1 MPKAQEDLEEYIH
14 QYKSQTLTDINAET
28 GKHFDLAN
36 QVDLKLGIQ
45 LLTLA
50 SAIFAVIGSF
60 VVSQNHIENDG
71 VRVLITLA
79 ITLLVISVGAGLR
92 NLEVISIFWV
102 EVGKYKHDEGH
113 IIVNDKSKSYEDLVD
128 LRSRLEEYRGNIPK
142 RNDVTA
148 RAIQKV
154 SFGSGVILLFTILLI
169 KIFS

>member
-1 MPKAQEDLEEYIH
+1 MKTQEDLEEYIH
-14 QYKSQTLTDINAET
+14 QYKSQTLTDINVET

-60 VVSQNHIENDG
+60 VVTQQDQIDNDG
-71 VRVLITLA
+71 VKVIITLA
-79 ITLLVISVGAGLR
+79 VIMLLLSVAAGLR
-92 NLEVISIFWV
+92 NLEVISSFWV
-102 EVGKYKHDEGH
+102 KTGGYKHDEGR
-113 IIVNDKSKSYEDLVD
+113 IIVNDKSKSYEDLVE
-128 LRSRLEEYRGNIPK
+128 LRSKLEEYRGNIPK

-148 RAIQKV
+148 RAVQIV
-154 SFGSGVILLFTILLI
+154 SFGTGVTLLFVILLI

>member
-1 MPKAQEDLEEYIH
+1 MPKTQEDLEEYIH
-14 QYKSQTLTDINAET
+14 QYKSQTLTDINVET

-60 VVSQNHIENDG
+60 IVSQSPTDNDG

-79 ITLLVISVGAGLR
+79 IIMLLISVGAGLR
-92 NLEVISIFWV
+92 NLEVIASFWV
-102 EVGKYKHDEGH
+102 DIGKYKHDEGR
-113 IIVNDKSKSYEDLVD
+113 IIINDKSKSYEDLVE
-128 LRSRLEEYRGNIPK
+128 LRSKLEEYRGNIPK

-154 SFGSGVILLFTILLI
+154 SFGSGVILLFVILLV
-169 KIFS
+169 KVYS

>member
-50 SAIFAVIGSF
+50 SAIFAVI
-60 VVSQNHIENDG
+60 
-71 VRVLITLA
+71 
-79 ITLLVISVGAGLR
+79 
-92 NLEVISIFWV
+92 
-102 EVGKYKHDEGH
+102 
-113 IIVNDKSKSYEDLVD
+113 
-128 LRSRLEEYRGNIPK
+128 
-142 RNDVTA
+142 
-148 RAIQKV
+148 